1 MDDLNEDQHYEMIKS
16 AEEDFVRFNK
26 LAREALINRDI
37 KLSKQYSAAAD
48 YSINFLNK
56 F

>member
-1 MDDLNEDQHYEMIKS
+1 MDDLEDAYYEQIKS
-16 AEEDFVRFNK
+16 AEEDFLRFNK

-37 KLSKQYSAAAD
+37 NLYKQYSAAAN
-48 YSINFLNK
+48 YSIDFLNK